1 MARQLR
7 LLKVL
12 KENIID
18 IEDEGTRD
26 DSQEQADNDDA
37 ENGDTEAALPLL
49 SRS

>member
-37 ENGDTEAALPLL
+37 ENDDTEAALPLL